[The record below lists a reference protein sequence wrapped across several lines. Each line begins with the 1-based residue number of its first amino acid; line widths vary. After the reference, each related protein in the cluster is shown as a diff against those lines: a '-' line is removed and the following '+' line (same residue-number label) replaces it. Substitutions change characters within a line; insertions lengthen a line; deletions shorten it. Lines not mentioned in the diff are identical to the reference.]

1 MVGSWFLVATSCVE
15 ILLCSASSNAV
26 VSDETSCFLFLFSFF
41 FFFSFYSSYSSFMP
55 ASKNENAESLPRAR
69 GLIKSSTSQVIL
81 AVLQYLEN
89 FNLKIIRS
97 RFVLKPTLN

>member
-41 FFFSFYSSYSSFMP
+41 FFLFFSFYSSYSSFMP
-55 ASKNENAESLPRAR
+55 ASKNENAESLPRVR

-81 AVLQYLEN
+81 AV
-89 FNLKIIRS
+89 
-97 RFVLKPTLN
+97 

>member
-41 FFFSFYSSYSSFMP
+41 FLFFSFYSSYSSFIP

-81 AVLQYLEN
+81 AV
-89 FNLKIIRS
+89 
-97 RFVLKPTLN
+97 